1 MCKPMITEIEN
12 QSPIVRT
19 KRRKSI
25 ATKQDVKI
33 FSLGGLSEI
42 GKNMYV
48 VEYAHQI
55 VVIDAGVMFPRS
67 DMPGIDYIIPNFEY
81 LIQNRDKVKGIF
93 LTHGHEDHIG
103 GLPYVLKELNVPV
116 YGAPLTIGLVRAKL
130 EEHKLDKQAMLHVIN
145 EDSVIDL
152 GPLRVHFFR
161 TTHSIPDSLGVVVET
176 PQGTIV
182 HTGDFKFDM
191 SPVDHPADLH
201 KMAELGRNGVL
212 ALLSDSTNSEKPGFS
227 PSEKTVGKAILDTFL
242 SCKGRILFAT
252 FASNVHRLQQVVEAA
267 DLLNRHLVVLG
278 RSMERVFRIGQE
290 LGIIRIP
297 KGLLIDVKE
306 IHKYTDNQLVILCT
320 GSQGEINAALSR
332 IASGRHAHVHI
343 HDGDTV
349 VFSSSPIPGNTQNI
363 NRTIDLLFRS
373 GAHVIYGSLID
384 IHTSGHGCQEDLKLM
399 LNMVKPRYFIPIHG
413 EYRML
418 VQHANLAERMGIS
431 HDRIF
436 ILDLGQTVKISS
448 DRAAIGPKVPS
459 GQWLVRGSHTGYI
472 HQDLLD
478 ERNQM
483 SSQGIIMVV
492 VVLNTASTIVAGPE
506 LISRGFIYVREST
519 ALIREAT
526 SKTKKILEKILSRQ
540 PQPPLNRLEH
550 DLKQALSSYFVNKVN
565 RNPIILPVISMKKE
579 IGSYIS

>member
-1 MCKPMITEIEN
+1 
-12 QSPIVRT
+12 
-19 KRRKSI
+19 
-25 ATKQDVKI
+25 
-33 FSLGGLSEI
+33 
-42 GKNMYV
+42 
-48 VEYAHQI
+48 
-55 VVIDAGVMFPRS
+55 
-67 DMPGIDYIIPNFEY
+67 
-81 LIQNRDKVKGIF
+81 
-93 LTHGHEDHIG
+93 
-103 GLPYVLKELNVPV
+103 
-116 YGAPLTIGLVRAKL
+116 
-130 EEHKLDKQAMLHVIN
+130 
-145 EDSVIDL
+145 VIDL
-152 GPLRVHFFR
+152 EPLRVHFFR

-252 FASNVHRLQQVVEAA
+252 FASNVHRLQQVVEAT
-267 DLLNRHLVVLG
+267 DLLNRHLVVMG

-363 NRTIDLLFRS
+363 NRTIDLLFRG

-384 IHTSGHGCQEDLKLM
+384 IHTSGH
-399 LNMVKPRYFIPIHG
+399 
-413 EYRML
+413 
-418 VQHANLAERMGIS
+418 
-431 HDRIF
+431 
-436 ILDLGQTVKISS
+436 
-448 DRAAIGPKVPS
+448 
-459 GQWLVRGSHTGYI
+459 
-472 HQDLLD
+472 
-478 ERNQM
+478 
-483 SSQGIIMVV
+483 
-492 VVLNTASTIVAGPE
+492 
-506 LISRGFIYVREST
+506 
-519 ALIREAT
+519 
-526 SKTKKILEKILSRQ
+526 
-540 PQPPLNRLEH
+540 
-550 DLKQALSSYFVNKVN
+550 
-565 RNPIILPVISMKKE
+565 
-579 IGSYIS
+579 